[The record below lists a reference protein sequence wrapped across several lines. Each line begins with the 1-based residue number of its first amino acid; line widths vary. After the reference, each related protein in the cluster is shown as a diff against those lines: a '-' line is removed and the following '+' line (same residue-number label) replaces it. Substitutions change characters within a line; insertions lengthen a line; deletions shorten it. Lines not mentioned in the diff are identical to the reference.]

1 MASEWAEVDTLI
13 RELGAVRSAADAARA
28 SATAKAAID
37 QALAEATEAV
47 VDTLDAPGDA
57 QVIAR
62 AHDAI
67 EVVADVMAT
76 LDEDLVRSLRVRAR
90 GATLRRRAQELI
102 AQGQSS

>member
-1 MASEWAEVDTLI
+1 MASEWADVDTLI
-13 RELGAVRSAADAARA
+13 RELGAVRAAADAARA
-28 SATAKAAID
+28 SETARAAIE

-47 VDTLDAPGDA
+47 AGTLDAPGDA
-57 QVIAR
+57 QAIAR

-102 AQGQSS
+102 ERAQSG